1 MPNFYEI
8 SSSHDS
14 LTLKDGKGTA
24 SFSVRYVG
32 ERQVEA
38 RASAEPMEDANK
50 QWLKVESPEQVSMEP
65 GQTQSF
71 KVGVEVPPGTPP
83 GRYGL
88 RLDVVSVDNTDEE
101 YDRGPLVT
109 FEVSESKP
117 APASG
122 GFPWWAVIVAAVVL
136 VLLVGGVVWWLV
148 ASDKPERDTE
158 PEPEQEE
165 ESVYEPVEPAE
176 PAYERTRPA
185 EPVEPVR
192 AVRSPDERG
201 NFVVS
206 QTWSGDFDLG
216 REVPRGAPRS
226 QADFWFQAKTATD
239 RMLVPK
245 NNGSLAILKGRG
257 TPDLNDVKTALRNNS
272 VRELD
277 VNLLV
282 PKRWFA
288 ARTSEG
294 SWVAFTPRAR
304 VGAAP
309 GEFQVV
315 YLLWENR

>member
-14 LTLKDGKGTA
+14 LTLKDGKGAA

-38 RASAEPMEDANK
+38 RASAEPMENAK
-50 QWLKVESPEQVSMEP
+50 EQWLKVESPDQVSMEP
-65 GQTQSF
+65 GQTQTF

-158 PEPEQEE
+158 PVPEQED
-165 ESVYEPVEPAE
+165 ESVYEPAEPAE
-176 PAYERTRPA
+176 PE
-185 EPVEPVR
+185 EPVR
-192 AVRSPDERG
+192 VERSPDERG
-201 NFVVS
+201 SFVVS

-245 NNGSLAILKGRG
+245 NNGSLALLRVRG
-257 TPDLNDVKTALRNNS
+257 TPNLNEVKTALRSNT

-277 VNLLV
+277 VNLLA
-282 PKRWFA
+282 PQRWFA

-294 SWVAFTPRAR
+294 NWVAFTPRAS
-304 VGAAP
+304 VGASP